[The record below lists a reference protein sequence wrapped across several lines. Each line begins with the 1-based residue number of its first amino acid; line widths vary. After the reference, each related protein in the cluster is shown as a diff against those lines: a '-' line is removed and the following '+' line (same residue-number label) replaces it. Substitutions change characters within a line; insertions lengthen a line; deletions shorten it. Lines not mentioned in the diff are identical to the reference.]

1 MTTPNDL
8 PPTMSI
14 PQAAVILGI
23 SRRSA
28 YRAAANDEL
37 PTIKVGRR
45 LLVPTAR
52 LLAMLGVVQ
61 PAVDVAASRAE
72 PLVDQ

>member
-1 MTTPNDL
+1 MTTLNDL

-14 PQAAVILGI
+14 PQAAMILGI

-45 LLVPTAR
+45 LLVPTAQ
-52 LLAMLGVVQ
+52 LLAMLGL
-61 PAVDVAASRAE
+61 PAPDPAFAAGRG
-72 PLVDQ
+72 LVGE